1 MRRSSLR
8 RGRSWH
14 KCDATS
20 PLEREHTV
28 TRSKLR
34 AHDRDSKALLRDD
47 AALMGEILPA
57 VVSEILEVE
66 MTEPSAVLYAGA

>member
-1 MRRSSLR
+1 
-8 RGRSWH
+8 
-14 KCDATS
+14 
-20 PLEREHTV
+20 V

-57 VVSEILEVE
+57 VVSQILEAE

>member
-1 MRRSSLR
+1 
-8 RGRSWH
+8 
-14 KCDATS
+14 
-20 PLEREHTV
+20 V